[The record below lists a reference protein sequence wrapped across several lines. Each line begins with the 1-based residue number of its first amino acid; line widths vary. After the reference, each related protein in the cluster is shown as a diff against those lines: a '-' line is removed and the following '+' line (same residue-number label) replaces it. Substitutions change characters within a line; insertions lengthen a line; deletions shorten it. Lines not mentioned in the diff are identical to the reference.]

1 MNVTLG
7 SEELLKYFKC
17 GNDMI
22 RFAYQKSLVPGLW
35 GGRLWGRAVIK
46 LPQLYGRKTMGLWL
60 GAVMVGMDRGLAL
73 FASVINVTKYI
84 TEPFK
89 GGRIHLGSWFLTS
102 FSPQWWGE
110 SSRIP
115 GDGSC
120 GKNGLQGVNQE
131 SVRKLEPQKGI
142 TSESRPLVT

>member
-1 MNVTLG
+1 
-7 SEELLKYFKC
+7 
-17 GNDMI
+17 
-22 RFAYQKSLVPGLW
+22 
-35 GGRLWGRAVIK
+35 
-46 LPQLYGRKTMGLWL
+46 MGLWL

-84 TEPFK
+84 TEPLK

-110 SSRIP
+110 SGRIP

-142 TSESRPLVT
+142 TSESRPLVTYVSSLGSPAPGFHKPQKHHHLLGMLSAQI